1 MANKKSSKKKKIG
14 VYRCTESGA
23 TNYVIKITPTTPKIV
38 SKYSPTLR
46 KITEHKLSEK
56 TK

>member
-1 MANKKSSKKKKIG
+1 MANKKASKKRKIG

-23 TNYVIKITPTTPKIV
+23 TNYVVKVTPTTPKLV
-38 SKYSPTLR
+38 KKYSPQA
-46 KITEHKLSEK
+46 KKHTEHKLSEK

>member
-1 MANKKSSKKKKIG
+1 MAKKSSKKKKIG

-23 TNYVIKITPTTPKIV
+23 TNYVVKITATTPKV
-38 SKYSPTLR
+38 AVKYSPQLR
-46 KITEHKLSEK
+46 KRTEHKLHDK